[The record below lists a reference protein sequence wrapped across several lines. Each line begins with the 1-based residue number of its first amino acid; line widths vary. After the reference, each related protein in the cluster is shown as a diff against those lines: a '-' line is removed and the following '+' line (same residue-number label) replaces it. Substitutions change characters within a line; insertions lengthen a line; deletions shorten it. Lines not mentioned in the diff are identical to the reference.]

1 MIGRRASRLRAGVA
15 AVVVAACAALFA
27 GQALANT
34 PPGLVIFP
42 IPFTCGGGIGEVLP
56 TVNPA
61 QSPPGGPAWLNGQHV
76 LIQEVTVI
84 QGGTVV
90 FHKVNGQ
97 KTGQQPTATCTGTEP
112 DGTLHIVDVVL
123 IP

>member
-1 MIGRRASRLRAGVA
+1 
-15 AVVVAACAALFA
+15 VAACTAFVA

-34 PPGLVIFP
+34 PPGLSVLP
-42 IPFTCGGGIGEVLP
+42 IPFTCDEIGEVMP

-61 QSPPGGPAWLNGQHV
+61 ASPPGGPAWLNGQHV

-90 FHKVNGQ
+90 FHKVYGE
-97 KTGQQPTATCTGTEP
+97 KSGQQPTVRCTGTEP
-112 DGTLHIVDVVL
+112 DGTFHIVDVVL